1 MGEHRQSAGR
11 GGLAYGLAAYGLWGV
26 IPLYFW
32 VIRSVPPAEILA
44 HRIVWCLLFLAV
56 VLTLSRRWPDV
67 LRALRTPRTRRLLT
81 LSACLV
87 AVNWLVYIH
96 SVATERVLHSSL
108 GYFINPLFNVLL
120 GLVFFRER
128 LRPAQWLAVALAGA
142 GLAYLVWAAGE
153 LPWIAPAL
161 AVSFGLYGLVRKV
174 TPVDGLTGLAVE
186 TLVLTPP
193 AAAGLLWWAAAGWS
207 SFGHTG
213 WRLDALL
220 MLSGVLTAV
229 PLLCFGQAARRL
241 RLSTLGFLQYLA
253 PSIQFLLAVS
263 LFGETFRPEQQVGF
277 GCTWAALLI
286 FTADS
291 LLAQGRHTL
300 AGRKPEWWQQREQ
313 GTGVRRSAPGARQGI
328 ARRDGCQGEKK
339 GSGTLDPFSDST
351 AG

>member
-1 MGEHRQSAGR
+1 VGENRQAAGR

-32 VIRSVPPAEILA
+32 ALRSVPPAEFLA

-56 VLTLSRRWPDV
+56 VLTLVGRWPDV
-67 LRALRTPRTRRLLT
+67 FRALRSPRTRRLLT
-81 LSACLV
+81 ISACLV
-87 AVNWLVYIH
+87 AVNWLVYIY

-193 AAAGLLWWAAAGWS
+193 AAAYLLWWAAAGSS
-207 SFGHTG
+207 SFGRYG
-213 WRLDALL
+213 WHFDALL
-220 MLSGVLTAV
+220 MLSGVLTAL

-253 PSIQFLLAVS
+253 PSIQFLLAVF
-263 LFGETFRPEQQVGF
+263 LFGEPFRPEQQVGF

-291 LLAQGRHTL
+291 LLAQRRQTL
-300 AGRKPEWWQQREQ
+300 REREPEVPQPRDEEREI
-313 GTGVRRSAPGARQGI
+313 RAPGQTSCASRWY
-328 ARRDGCQGEKK
+328 RHP
-339 GSGTLDPFSDST
+339 S
-351 AG
+351 

>member
-1 MGEHRQSAGR
+1 MGENRQAAGR

-32 VIRSVPPAEILA
+32 LVRDVAPAEILA

-56 VLTLSRRWPDV
+56 ILTLSRRWADV
-67 LRALRTPRTRRLLT
+67 FRALRTPRTRWLLT
-81 LSACLV
+81 ASAGLV

-120 GLVFFRER
+120 GLAFFRER

-161 AVSFGLYGLVRKV
+161 AVTFGLYGLVRKV
-174 TPVDGLTGLAVE
+174 TPVDGLTGLSVE

-193 AAAGLLWWAAAGWS
+193 AAACLLWWAAAGSS
-207 SFGHTG
+207 SFGHHG
-213 WRLDALL
+213 WRHDALL
-220 MLSGVLTAV
+220 MLSGVVTAV

-253 PSIQFLLAVS
+253 PSIQFLLAVC
-263 LFGETFRPEQQVGF
+263 LFGERFRPEQQVGF

-291 LLAQGRHTL
+291 LLAQRRPAVL
-300 AGRKPEWWQQREQ
+300 AVTSSR
-313 GTGVRRSAPGARQGI
+313 A
-328 ARRDGCQGEKK
+328 
-339 GSGTLDPFSDST
+339 
-351 AG
+351 

>member
-1 MGEHRQSAGR
+1 
-11 GGLAYGLAAYGLWGV
+11 LAYGLAAYGLWGV

-32 VIRSVPPAEILA
+32 ALRSLPPVEFLA
-44 HRIVWCLLFLAV
+44 HRIVWCLLFLVV
-56 VLTLSRRWPDV
+56 VLTLSRRWPAV
-67 LRALRTPRTRRLLT
+67 FRALGTPRTRRLLT
-81 LSACLV
+81 VSACLV
-87 AVNWLVYIH
+87 AVNWLVYIY

-128 LRPAQWLAVALAGA
+128 LRPAQWLAVALAAA

-193 AAAGLLWWAAAGWS
+193 AAACLLWWAAAGSS
-207 SFGHTG
+207 SFGHNG
-213 WRLDALL
+213 WHFDALL
-220 MLSGVLTAV
+220 MLSGVLTAL

-253 PSIQFLLAVS
+253 PSTQFLLAVY
-263 LFGETFRPEQQVGF
+263 LFGEPFRPEQQVGF
-277 GCTWAALLI
+277 GCTWVALLI

-291 LLAQGRHTL
+291 LLAQRRQL
-300 AGRKPEWWQQREQ
+300 VERRKPEWWRPMAEAQSREQ
-313 GTGVRRSAPGARQGI
+313 GAEIGRSAPDERQGI
-328 ARRDGCQGEKK
+328 ARRDGYQG
-339 GSGTLDPFSDST
+339 
-351 AG
+351 